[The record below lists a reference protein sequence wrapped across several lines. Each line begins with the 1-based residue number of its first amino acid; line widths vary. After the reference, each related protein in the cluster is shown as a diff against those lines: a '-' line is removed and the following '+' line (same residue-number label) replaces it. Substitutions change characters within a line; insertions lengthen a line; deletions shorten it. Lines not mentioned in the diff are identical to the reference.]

1 MPERD
6 TILRAARALGRSLGL
21 IAAFLC
27 GCRSK
32 TEEPAPAP
40 PDAHAPTVEAADVS
54 RTPALPGKFRRVI
67 WIGLDGAD
75 WDYMTALTAAGK
87 LPNWSK
93 LTREGYGAKLESF
106 VPLLSPIVWT
116 TQETGVGPEVHRVLD
131 FQELDSKSGLLVPV
145 SEASRKVPA
154 VWNVASSRGR
164 KVGVVGFWATHPAEK
179 INGFF
184 LSDRIDPSAASPVSS
199 GVGYPEALDETVRR
213 VAAREGKI
221 SAEDLRP
228 YVAVSDSEVLA
239 LPVTP
244 SFADPVSALS
254 ALLTTTRITHRLSR
268 ELYDSER
275 PDFLA
280 VYFKGTDEVG
290 HLFAPYAPPR
300 LACTDPALY
309 ERFHRVPETYFA
321 MIDAILGQ
329 WMRRALEDGA
339 VLLIT
344 SDHGFRWGTDRPCG
358 LASSEE
364 ATAAASHRMDGVL
377 LAWGDGVRPAPP
389 NARAS
394 AFDVAPTLL
403 ALMELPADR
412 EMRGSVVPIFP
423 GLSGHKEPGVLAKVS
438 VETVASAAVDR
449 EQAAEYTKK
458 LVALG
463 YISAKESAE
472 QKTAPRTSAGL
483 TKGAWNNLGIYRR
496 FSLHD
501 DRGAREDWE
510 ESLKLDPG
518 YRSPLFNIA
527 TLERDRGH
535 FEEAARWLLR
545 AIAAG
550 QPEPEGTVERWAGE
564 FERRGGAGL
573 VLLRAAHAAYPQ
585 SEPYARN
592 YALLLSRK
600 KRCREAYEVIA
611 PLESSNQAETLN
623 VAGVVEACL
632 DRPDRVRTLFTRS
645 LELDPNQPRV
655 REALASLP
663 R

>member
-1 MPERD
+1 
-6 TILRAARALGRSLGL
+6 
-21 IAAFLC
+21 
-27 GCRSK
+27 
-32 TEEPAPAP
+32 
-40 PDAHAPTVEAADVS
+40 VEAADVV
-54 RTPALPGKFRRVI
+54 RTPAPAGKLRRVI

-75 WDYMTALTAAGK
+75 WDYLTALTSAGK

-93 LTREGYGAKLESF
+93 LAREGYGAKLESF
-106 VPLLSPIVWT
+106 VPILSPIVWT

-131 FQELDSKSGLLVPV
+131 FQEVDPKSGLLVPV

-184 LSDRIDPSAASPVSS
+184 LSDRIDPSAASPTSS

-213 VAAREGKI
+213 VAARERKI
-221 SAEDLRP
+221 SVADLNP
-228 YVAVSDSEVLA
+228 YVEVSEAEVA
-239 LPVTP
+239 SLPTTP
-244 SFADPVSALS
+244 SFQNPVSALA
-254 ALLTTTRITHRLSR
+254 ALLTTTRITHRLAR

-300 LACTDPALY
+300 LACTDPAEY

-321 MIDAILGQ
+321 AIDTMLGQ
-329 WMRRALEDGA
+329 WMRRAREDGA
-339 VLLIT
+339 ILLIT
-344 SDHGFRWGTDRPCG
+344 SDHGFRWGADRLCG
-358 LASSEE
+358 RASSEE
-364 ATAAASHRMDGVL
+364 ATAAAWHRLDGVL
-377 LAWGDGVRPAPP
+377 LAWGEGVGPAPP
-389 NARAS
+389 NARAT

-403 ALMELPADR
+403 ALLELPLDR
-412 EMRGSVVPIFP
+412 EMRGSVLPVRP
-423 GLSGHKEPGVLAKVS
+423 GLSGRKEPGVLAKVS

-463 YISAKESAE
+463 YISARESAE

-483 TKGAWNNLGIYRR
+483 TKGGWNNLGIYRR
-496 FSLHD
+496 FSLRD
-501 DRGAREDWE
+501 DAGARSAWE

-518 YRSPLFNIA
+518 YHSPLFNIA

-535 FEEAARWLLR
+535 FEEATRWLLR
-545 AIAAG
+545 ALAAG
-550 QPEPEGTVERWAGE
+550 QPEPEATVERWAGE
-564 FERRGGAGL
+564 FEKRGGAGL
-573 VLLRAAHAAYPQ
+573 TLLRAAHAAYPE
-585 SEPYARN
+585 SEPYVRN

-600 KRCREAYEVIA
+600 NRCREAHDVIE
-611 PLESSNQAETLN
+611 PLESSNQPETLN

-632 DRPDRVRTLFTRS
+632 DRPEKVRTLFTRS

-655 REALASLP
+655 REALAALP

>member
-1 MPERD
+1 
-6 TILRAARALGRSLGL
+6 
-21 IAAFLC
+21 
-27 GCRSK
+27 
-32 TEEPAPAP
+32 
-40 PDAHAPTVEAADVS
+40 VEAADAA
-54 RTPALPGKFRRVI
+54 RTPAPPAKFRRVI

-75 WDYMTALTAAGK
+75 WDYLTALSSAGK
-87 LPNWSK
+87 LPNWST
-93 LTREGYGAKLESF
+93 LSREGYGAKLESF

-116 TQETGVGPEVHRVLD
+116 TQETGVGPDVHRVLD
-131 FQELDSKSGLLVPV
+131 FQEVDSKTGLLVPV

-154 VWNVASSRGR
+154 VWNIASSRGR
-164 KVGVVGFWATHPAEK
+164 RVGVVGFWATHPAEK
-179 INGFF
+179 VNGFF
-184 LSDRIDPSAASPVSS
+184 LSDRLDPSSAKPASR

-213 VAAREGKI
+213 VAAREAKI

-228 YVAVSDSEVLA
+228 YLAVSDSEVRA
-239 LPVTP
+239 LPAAP
-244 SFADPVSALS
+244 SFDDPVSALS
-254 ALLTTTRITHRLSR
+254 ALLTTTRVTQRLSR

-300 LACTDPALY
+300 LACTDAAGY
-309 ERFHRVPETYFA
+309 ERLHRVPETYFG
-321 MIDAILGQ
+321 MVDAILGQ
-329 WMRRALEDGA
+329 WMRRAREDGA
-339 VLLIT
+339 ILVIT
-344 SDHGFRWGTDRPCG
+344 SDHGFRWGTDRLCG
-358 LASSEE
+358 RASTDE
-364 ATAAASHRMDGVL
+364 ATAAAWHRIDGVF
-377 LAWGDGVRPAPP
+377 LAWGEGVRPAPP
-389 NARAS
+389 DARAS

-403 ALMELPADR
+403 ALMELPADAQV
-412 EMRGSVVPIFP
+412 RGSAVPVLP
-423 GLSGHKEPGVLAKVS
+423 RLAVQKQTGVFAKTA
-438 VETVASAAVDR
+438 VETVASAGIDR
-449 EQAAEYTKK
+449 EEAAEYTKK

-463 YISAKESAE
+463 YISAREGRE
-472 QKTAPRTSAGL
+472 EKTAPRTSAGL

-501 DRGAREDWE
+501 ASGARAAWE

-518 YRSPLFNIA
+518 YHSPLFNIA
-527 TLERDRGH
+527 VFERDRGS
-535 FEEAARWLLR
+535 FEESTRWLLR
-545 AIAAG
+545 ALAAG
-550 QPEPEGTVERWAGE
+550 QPEPERTVERWAAE

-573 VLLRAAHAAYPQ
+573 ALLRATHATYPE

-600 KRCREAYEVIA
+600 KRCREAHDVIE
-611 PLESSNQAETLN
+611 PLERSNQPETLN

-632 DRPDRVRTLFTRS
+632 DRPDKVETLLRRS

>member
-1 MPERD
+1 
-6 TILRAARALGRSLGL
+6 
-21 IAAFLC
+21 
-27 GCRSK
+27 
-32 TEEPAPAP
+32 
-40 PDAHAPTVEAADVS
+40 VEAADVV
-54 RTPALPGKFRRVI
+54 RTPAPAGKLRRVI

-75 WDYMTALTAAGK
+75 WDYLTALTSAGK

-93 LTREGYGAKLESF
+93 LAREGYGAKLESF
-106 VPLLSPIVWT
+106 VPILSPIVWT

-131 FQELDSKSGLLVPV
+131 FQEVDPKSGLLVPV

-184 LSDRIDPSAASPVSS
+184 LSDRIDPSAASPTSS

-213 VAAREGKI
+213 VAARERKI
-221 SAEDLRP
+221 SVADLNP
-228 YVAVSDSEVLA
+228 YVEVSEAEVA
-239 LPVTP
+239 SLPTTP
-244 SFADPVSALS
+244 SFQNPVSALA
-254 ALLTTTRITHRLSR
+254 ALLTTTRITHRLAR

-300 LACTDPALY
+300 LACTDPAEY

-321 MIDAILGQ
+321 AIDTMLGQ
-329 WMRRALEDGA
+329 WMRRAQEDGA
-339 VLLIT
+339 ILLIT
-344 SDHGFRWGTDRPCG
+344 SDHGFRWGADRLCG
-358 LASSEE
+358 RASSEE
-364 ATAAASHRMDGVL
+364 ATAAAWHRLDGVL
-377 LAWGDGVRPAPP
+377 LAWGEGVGPAPP
-389 NARAS
+389 NARAT

-403 ALMELPADR
+403 ALLELPLDR
-412 EMRGSVVPIFP
+412 EMRGSVLPVRP
-423 GLSGHKEPGVLAKVS
+423 GLSGRKEPGVLAKVS

-463 YISAKESAE
+463 YISARESAE

-483 TKGAWNNLGIYRR
+483 TKGGWNNLGVYRR
-496 FSLHD
+496 FSLRD
-501 DRGAREDWE
+501 DAGARSAWE
-510 ESLKLDPG
+510 EALKLDPG
-518 YRSPLFNIA
+518 YHSPLFNIA
-527 TLERDRGH
+527 TLERDHGH
-535 FEEAARWLLR
+535 FEEATRWLLR
-545 AIAAG
+545 ALAAG
-550 QPEPEGTVERWAGE
+550 QPEPEATVERWAGE
-564 FERRGGAGL
+564 FEKRGGAGL
-573 VLLRAAHAAYPQ
+573 TLLRAAHAAYPE
-585 SEPYARN
+585 SEPYVRN

-600 KRCREAYEVIA
+600 NRCLEAHDVIE
-611 PLESSNQAETLN
+611 PLESSNQPETLN

-632 DRPDRVRTLFTRS
+632 DRPEKVRTLFTRS

-655 REALASLP
+655 REALAALP

>member
-1 MPERD
+1 M
-6 TILRAARALGRSLGL
+6 
-21 IAAFLC
+21 
-27 GCRSK
+27 
-32 TEEPAPAP
+32 
-40 PDAHAPTVEAADVS
+40 EAADVV
-54 RTPALPGKFRRVI
+54 RTPAPAGKLRRVI

-75 WDYMTALTAAGK
+75 WDYLTALTSAGK

-93 LTREGYGAKLESF
+93 LAREGYGAKLESF
-106 VPLLSPIVWT
+106 VPILSPIVWT

-131 FQELDSKSGLLVPV
+131 FQEVDPKSGLLVPV

-184 LSDRIDPSAASPVSS
+184 LSDRIDPSAASPTSS

-213 VAAREGKI
+213 VAARERKI
-221 SAEDLRP
+221 SVADLNP
-228 YVAVSDSEVLA
+228 YVEVSEAEVA
-239 LPVTP
+239 SLPTTP
-244 SFADPVSALS
+244 SFQNPVSALA
-254 ALLTTTRITHRLSR
+254 ALLTTTRITHRLAR

-300 LACTDPALY
+300 LACTDPAEY

-321 MIDAILGQ
+321 AIDTMLGQ
-329 WMRRALEDGA
+329 WMRRAREDGA
-339 VLLIT
+339 ILLIT
-344 SDHGFRWGTDRPCG
+344 SDHGFRWGADRLCG
-358 LASSEE
+358 RASSEE
-364 ATAAASHRMDGVL
+364 ATAAAWHRLDGVL
-377 LAWGDGVRPAPP
+377 LAWGEGVGPAPP
-389 NARAS
+389 NARAT

-403 ALMELPADR
+403 ALLELPLDR
-412 EMRGSVVPIFP
+412 EMRGSVLPVRP
-423 GLSGHKEPGVLAKVS
+423 GLSGRKEPGVLAKVS

-463 YISAKESAE
+463 YISARESAE

-483 TKGAWNNLGIYRR
+483 TKGGWNNLGIYRR
-496 FSLHD
+496 FSLRD
-501 DRGAREDWE
+501 DAGARSAWE

-518 YRSPLFNIA
+518 YHSPLFNIA

-535 FEEAARWLLR
+535 FEEATRWLLR
-545 AIAAG
+545 ALAAG
-550 QPEPEGTVERWAGE
+550 QPEPEATVERWAGE
-564 FERRGGAGL
+564 FEKRGGAGL
-573 VLLRAAHAAYPQ
+573 TLLRAAHAAYPE
-585 SEPYARN
+585 SEPYVRN

-600 KRCREAYEVIA
+600 NRCREAHDVIE
-611 PLESSNQAETLN
+611 PLESSNQPETLN

-632 DRPDRVRTLFTRS
+632 DRPEKVRTLFTRS

-655 REALASLP
+655 REALAALP

>member
-1 MPERD
+1 MKR
-6 TILRAARALGRSLGL
+6 LRSAPAALGLAAALFCGCRARTEQPDSAPPAARA
-21 IAAFLC
+21 
-27 GCRSK
+27 
-32 TEEPAPAP
+32 PA
-40 PDAHAPTVEAADVS
+40 VEAADVA
-54 RTPALPGKFRRVI
+54 RTPAPPGKFRRLI

-75 WDYMTALTAAGK
+75 WDYLTALAATGK

-93 LTREGYGAKLESF
+93 LAREGYGVKLESF
-106 VPLLSPIVWT
+106 VPILSPIVWT
-116 TQETGVGPEVHRVLD
+116 TQETGVGPDVHRVLD
-131 FQELDSKSGLLVPV
+131 FQELDAKSGLLVPV

-154 VWNVASSRGR
+154 AWNIASSRGR

-184 LSDRIDPSAASPVSS
+184 LSDRIDPSAASPASS
-199 GVGYPEALDETVRR
+199 GVGYPESLDETVQR
-213 VAAREGKI
+213 VAARERKI
-221 SAEDLRP
+221 SAEDLTP
-228 YVAVSDSEVLA
+228 YVAVSDSEVRA
-239 LPVTP
+239 LPARP
-244 SFADPVSALS
+244 SFDDPVSALA
-254 ALLTTTRITHRLSR
+254 ALLTTTRITQRLSR

-300 LACTDPALY
+300 LACTDPAGY

-329 WMRRALEDGA
+329 WMRRAREDGA
-339 VLLIT
+339 VLFIT
-344 SDHGFRWGTDRPCG
+344 SDHGFRWGADRLCG
-358 LASSEE
+358 RASSDE
-364 ATAAASHRMDGVL
+364 ATAAAWHRMDGVL
-377 LAWGDGVRPAPP
+377 LAWGEGVRPASPP
-389 NARAS
+389 ARAT

-403 ALMELPADR
+403 ALLDLPADR
-412 EMRGSVVPIFP
+412 QMRGSTLPILP
-423 GLSGHKEPGVLAKVS
+423 GLAGRKEPGVLAKVS
-438 VETVASAAVDR
+438 VETVTSAAIDR

-463 YISAKESAE
+463 YISARESGE

-483 TKGAWNNLGIYRR
+483 TKGGWNNLGIYRR

-501 DRGAREDWE
+501 DPGARAAWE

-518 YRSPLFNIA
+518 YHSPLFNIA
-527 TLERDRGH
+527 TLERDRGR
-535 FEEAARWLLR
+535 FEDSTRWLLR
-545 AIAAG
+545 ALAAG
-550 QPEPEGTVERWAGE
+550 QPEPEATVERWAAE
-564 FERRGGAGL
+564 FEKRGGDGL

-585 SEPYARN
+585 SESYARN
-592 YALLLSRK
+592 CALLLSRK
-600 KRCREAYEVIA
+600 NRCREAHDVI
-611 PLESSNQAETLN
+611 ESFENSNQPETLN

-632 DRPDRVRTLFTRS
+632 DRPDKVRTLFTRS

-655 REALASLP
+655 REALAALP

>member
-1 MPERD
+1 MKAISR
-6 TILRAARALGRSLGL
+6 LSAVLGL
-21 IAAFLC
+21 AASLLF
-27 GCRSK
+27 GCRGR
-32 TEEPAPAP
+32 TEEPARAPAGVPAPSVESTDVARTPAP
-40 PDAHAPTVEAADVS
+40 PG
-54 RTPALPGKFRRVI
+54 RFRRVI

-75 WDYMTALTAAGK
+75 WDYLTPLAAAGK
-87 LPNWSK
+87 LPNWAK
-93 LTREGYGAKLESF
+93 LAREGYGVKLESF
-106 VPLLSPIVWT
+106 VPILSPLVWT

-131 FQELDSKSGLLVPV
+131 FQEVDPKSGLLVPV
-145 SEASRKVPA
+145 SEASRKVAA

-184 LSDRIDPSAASPVSS
+184 LSDRIDPSAASPTSS
-199 GVGYPEALDETVRR
+199 GIGYPERLDETVRR
-213 VAAREGKI
+213 VTAREGKV
-221 SAEDLRP
+221 SVADLDP
-228 YVAVSDSEVLA
+228 YVEVSEAEVA
-239 LPVTP
+239 SIPATP
-244 SFADPVSALS
+244 SFQNPVFGLA
-254 ALLTTTRITHRLSR
+254 ALLTTTRITQRLSR

-290 HLFAPYAPPR
+290 HLFAPYAPPK
-300 LACTDPALY
+300 LACTDPADY

-329 WMRRALEDGA
+329 WMRRAREDGA
-339 VLLIT
+339 VLVIT
-344 SDHGFRWGTDRPCG
+344 SDHGFRWGADRLCG
-358 LASSEE
+358 RASSEE
-364 ATAAASHRMDGVL
+364 ATAAAWHRMDGVL
-377 LAWGDGVRPAPP
+377 LAWGKDVHPAPP

-403 ALMELPADR
+403 ALLELPGDR
-412 EMRGSVVPIFP
+412 QMRGAAIPIVPR
-423 GLSGHKEPGVLAKVS
+423 LSTRREAGVLAKIP
-438 VETVASAAVDR
+438 VETVASASVDR

-472 QKTAPRTSAGL
+472 QKTAARTSAGL

-501 DRGAREDWE
+501 DRGAREAWE

-518 YRSPLFNIA
+518 YHSPLFNIA
-527 TLERDRGH
+527 TLERDRGR
-535 FEEAARWLLR
+535 FDEATRWLMKSL
-545 AIAAG
+545 AAG
-550 QPEPEGTVERWAGE
+550 QPEPEATVERWAGE
-564 FERRGGAGL
+564 FEKRGGAGL
-573 VLLRAAHAAYPQ
+573 ALLKAVHQAYPQ

-600 KRCREAYEVIA
+600 NRCREAHDVIEL
-611 PLESSNQAETLN
+611 LETSNQPQTLN

-645 LELDPNQPRV
+645 LEIDPNQPRV
-655 REALASLP
+655 REALAALP
-663 R
+663 P